1 VSSPPAARSA
11 GPAGL
16 VAVAAPHQRTSAS
29 RPLPVAAD
37 TRRLQKVSAAVIS
50 GPDTDQPSGHRP
62 RFWKQQ
68 RTSTA
73 SAVSGSPTPWTRR
86 CRLGGRLRQDGGGP
100 TAAVPAPWQRRPR
113 CACLSVL
120 VTQARSTQ
128 PASSGCPD
136 PPTPDAACRT
146 AGARTPRHCGHPR
159 LPPGH
164 ACTAAAATLD
174 GQQQHRA
181 PPQPA
186 RRPPPEPRPG
196 TARSSAPTS
205 SAASRRGFSKFARP
219 PATYPCRLRQQAP

>member
-1 VSSPPAARSA
+1 
-11 GPAGL
+11 L
-16 VAVAAPHQRTSAS
+16 VVVAAPHQRTSAS

-37 TRRLQKVSAAVIS
+37 TRRLQKCLRRTATVRTPTAVPEAAADIHGVRRVRFRNS
-50 GPDTDQPSGHRP
+50 LDTGRG
-62 RFWKQQ
+62 
-68 RTSTA
+68 
-73 SAVSGSPTPWTRR
+73 V
-86 CRLGGRLRQDGGGP
+86 RLGGWLRQDGGGP

-128 PASSGCPD
+128 PAGSGCPD
-136 PPTPDAACRT
+136 APTPDAACRT

-174 GQQQHRA
+174 GRQQHRV

-186 RRPPPEPRPG
+186 RRPPPDPRPG

-205 SAASRRGFSKFARP
+205 SAASRRGFPKFAKP
-219 PATYPCRLRQQAP
+219 PATYPCRLSATGSLRWNPGFRLHQH